1 MKSLLYLIKS
11 GSETVEKG
19 KKERKGGFVGMLV
32 ATLAS
37 SLLENILEGKGV
49 IWAGEEGITTSQG
62 QITIREGEQ
71 TIRAGQD
78 IECRIIL

>member
-1 MKSLLYLIKS
+1 
-11 GSETVEKG
+11 
-19 KKERKGGFVGMLV
+19 MLV

-49 IWAGEEGITTSQG
+49 IWAGEGGITTSQG